1 MAGILEMPLIFGPQ
15 MFILSSPNVSGMN
28 MARSATR
35 LLTNGDA
42 IPCQRALQISECN
55 LFTQATRLAE
65 GLGRYINL
73 VSYS

>member
-1 MAGILEMPLIFGPQ
+1 MTLIFGPQ
-15 MFILSSPNVSGMN
+15 MFILSSPSVSGMN

-42 IPCQRALQISECN
+42 IPSQHMFQITECN

-65 GLGRYINL
+65 GLGIYINL